1 MDHTA
6 IKRIEELAAA
16 QQRELTDAGIYIPA
30 TVLPGGCQVH
40 SLEHLMEHP
49 AHQRVHY
56 TTERLEDFC
65 TYVKDEAL
73 SEGNTA
79 VFVAPNGSGAEGII
93 DFGMHDTPLWG
104 HHKAALAMRHSP
116 EYAGLLAACTR
127 DLDQRSL
134 VDWLEDWSHTVQPL
148 MNDETAISIP
158 QAIQMIRKVDL
169 KAMAN
174 KTSEVGDFSEGRST
188 MEQIEAKCGDGTPPA
203 VFVITCQPYPHTRS
217 RAIRARLSLKTGT
230 GAPMFRLR
238 IIGKD
243 AIEKEIAEEVEL
255 EIKTRL
261 ASSDVRLFVGSVD
274 KKGIA

>member
-16 QQRELTDAGIYIPA
+16 NSCDLTEQHIPA
-30 TVLPGGCQVH
+30 IVTPSGCDIK
-40 SLEHLMEHP
+40 SLEHLMERP

-65 TYVKDEAL
+65 VYVKEESL

-79 VFVAPNGSGAEGII
+79 VFVAPDGSGAEGII

-104 HHKAALAMRHSP
+104 HHKAALAMHHSP
-116 EYAGLLAACTR
+116 EYAGLLAACAR
-127 DLDQRSL
+127 DLDQRAL

-148 MNDETAISIP
+148 MNDETALSIP

-169 KAMAN
+169 KATAN
-174 KTSEVGDFSEGRST
+174 KTSDIGNFAEGRST
-188 MEQIEAKCGDGTPPA
+188 MEQIEAKCGDGAPPA
-203 VFVITCQPYPHTRS
+203 VFGVTCQPYPHTRT
-217 RAIRARLSLKTGT
+217 RTIRARLSLKTSA

-238 IIGKD
+238 IIGKE
-243 AIEKEIAEEVEL
+243 ALEKEIAEEVEL

-261 ASSDVRLFVGSVD
+261 DGSDVRLFVGSVT
-274 KKGIA
+274 KKG